1 MLITTVCI
9 RPAVSKTMRGRP
21 PLQTLIL
28 KHSGRTLSDDETV
41 SSILSDV
48 DSDDEDSDIEDA
60 IGEEEMDKL
69 SLTLDIL
76 PPIDPKFGTEFKEKA
91 DKLSTKELL
100 HAYCLNAVGM
110 RLGMELSE
118 AEMEEYDKLLTGID
132 DENDDEKEG
141 GESKDQG
148 RVNQSL
154 HIRKQAALLQKQ
166 MERSFGDDTVQLI
179 EEEHERVQVYLAE
192 EDEHAM
198 TSKVVYGLVPESAL
212 SQRSRRGRSVK
223 GGATMNIKRSLQR
236 NMNVVCQCLSF
247 FLLLTLK

>member
-1 MLITTVCI
+1 MFTTECL

-21 PLQTLIL
+21 PLQTIIL

-41 SSILSDV
+41 SSIMSDI
-48 DSDDEDSDIEDA
+48 DSDDEDSDVEDA

-91 DKLSTKELL
+91 DKMSTKELL
-100 HAYCLNAVGM
+100 HAYCLNAIGI

-132 DENDDEKEG
+132 DENDDETEV
-141 GESKDQG
+141 GESKEQG
-148 RVNQSL
+148 GVNQSL

-166 MERSFGDDTVQLI
+166 MERSFGDDTMQLI
-179 EEEHERVQVYLAE
+179 EEEHERVQVYLE
-192 EDEHAM
+192 EDDEHAL
-198 TSKVVYGLVPESAL
+198 TSEVVYGLVPESAL
-212 SQRSRRGRSVK
+212 SQRSKRGRSVK
-223 GGATMNIKRSLQR
+223 GGATMNIKRALQR
-236 NMNVVCQCLSF
+236 NMNVVCHSF
-247 FLLLTLK
+247 SPFLVVTCE